1 MNTGTIAK
9 AWPLAAAIALV
20 FAAACVKSEKPV
32 PGSALAQMACA
43 HCHEVTHR
51 TIPGRRMGD
60 GSPPPFVELANDP
73 KVTPEMLYEFLRFP
87 HGAMDYLFVTQQE
100 ANSLIAYIQSLK
112 SANESGSKTGK
123 ASVGGPL

>member
-1 MNTGTIAK
+1 MNTSTIAK
-9 AWPLAAAIALV
+9 AWPLAAAIALI
-20 FAAACVKSEKPV
+20 FPAACATSEKPL
-32 PGSALAQMACA
+32 PGSALAEMACA
-43 HCHEVTHR
+43 HCHEVTRR

-112 SANESGSKTGK
+112 SPKETRSAPAKDPAGDS
-123 ASVGGPL
+123 L